1 MQNATPGSTV
11 PSQHDGCVP
20 REQATRPFRFGV
32 VNESPAPLGDWLAHV
47 REVEALGYNTFL
59 IRDHVI
65 DPPFGPQ
72 YAPLVALAMA
82 AAATTRLRVGTLV
95 LSNDFRH
102 PVLLAKELATL
113 DALSGGRLE
122 IGIGAG
128 WLRAE
133 YDGAGWTFDR
143 PGLRIERLAES
154 LTILRGLLSGNTV
167 TFEGAHYQVRGL
179 QTFPLPTQRPM
190 PPLLVGGGN
199 PRMLRLAGREADMVS
214 MLTTSVA
221 SGEVRDD
228 PSERTVAAVERKL
241 GWIREGAGERF
252 QQIELNLI
260 PTLIPTDDPQRAAA
274 DLIAQRGW
282 EGVSVDDV
290 LQMPSLLF
298 GGSDMMVQTLR
309 ARRERFGFSY
319 YVVSDGDLHAFAPV
333 VAALAGQ

>member
-1 MQNATPGSTV
+1 MQNATSP
-11 PSQHDGCVP
+11 HDSCAP
-20 REQATRPFRFGV
+20 TEQATRPFRFGV
-32 VNESPAPLGDWLAHV
+32 VNEHPAPLDAWLAHV
-47 REVEALGYNTFL
+47 REVEALGYSTFL

-82 AAATTRLRVGTLV
+82 AAATTTLRVGTLV

-122 IGIGAG
+122 IGMGAG
-128 WLRAE
+128 WLQAE
-133 YDGAGWTFDR
+133 YDGAGLPYDR

-154 LTILRGLLSGNTV
+154 LTILRGLLCGETV
-167 TFEGAHYQVRGL
+167 TFDGAHYQVRGL
-179 QTFPLPTQRPM
+179 ATFPQPAGAAM
-190 PPLLVGGGN
+190 PPLLIGGGN
-199 PRMLRLAGREADMVS
+199 PRMLRLAGREATIVS

-241 GWIREGAGERF
+241 GWIREGAGARF
-252 QQIELNLI
+252 PQIELNLI
-260 PTLIPTDDPQRAAA
+260 PTLIPTDDPDGAAA
-274 DLIAQRGW
+274 DLIARRGW
-282 EGVSVDDV
+282 TGVTVDDV

-298 GGSDMMVQTLR
+298 GDTATMVQTLR
-309 ARRERFGFSY
+309 MRRERFGVTY
-319 YVVSDGDLHAFAPV
+319 YVVSDADMHAFAPI